1 MTKKE
6 QIAPIE
12 VIESSGNVFQDLN
25 IPDAEE
31 YLVKAKLAHQINT
44 LTQKLGLKTQAEAA
58 KYLGVDQPKISA
70 IRRGQLTDFSLERL
84 MGYLNKLDQD
94 VTIVIQA
101 KPQARRD
108 HGHLCVAFA

>member
-6 QIAPIE
+6 QMAPIE

-31 YLVKAKLAHQINT
+31 YLVKAKLAYQINT
-44 LTQKLGLKTQAEAA
+44 LLQQLGLKTQAEAA
-58 KYLGVDQPKISA
+58 KCLGVDQPKISA

-94 VTIVIQA
+94 VTIVVQA